1 MRKVLIPVLN
11 RNFNERDFS
20 ALISAL
26 KKAKCDMAMLIFP
39 RVLRSEKCLSD
50 EFNLFLRTKERLIKE
65 GIEVGAWMAP
75 SIGHGGTGV
84 PAPYDHD
91 APSVYQKITF
101 ADGAKVFAYCPTD
114 EEFRK
119 DFINT
124 LKAICETGV
133 KYILFEDDFTLSG
146 GKVLAGK
153 ACVCPK
159 HLEMLKEASGIEY
172 TKEILDTYITG
183 GKEKRYRD
191 IFDDVMGKTLK
202 DFTAEIER
210 EVHKDYP
217 DVRIGLSANSSSYL
231 MEGVDIIELCKIIAG
246 KNEPFLRMTG
256 APYWQNGGSLNAS
269 IETVKMQSFWA
280 NGIECMSEGDCL
292 PRQRQVVSASE
303 LEIYD
308 MATYAN
314 NPEIGIL
321 KYMLDYNAGADY
333 EKGYVDLHKRNEN
346 HYEEIKKRFSG
357 KKSVGLNVAEYMDM
371 YKKTT
376 IGEDFSFAL
385 YGSRNY
391 LPTMSQWMIVDN
403 SIPTTY
409 GCEDSVSIAFGENVL
424 NLTEKMLKNGVI
436 TDAVGAKCLM
446 EKGIDVGIS
455 SYTKL
460 MLNPTAEYFAS
471 EDQYT
476 SASFEKQG
484 VFYDFSLKGGAE
496 VLSSFVKGSSV
507 LGASHDDFDK
517 QEKFPSAIYYEN
529 EKGYKFLIYSFVPIT
544 VYTVNGWHP
553 GIFRNYFRQKQL
565 AKCIERMQG
574 EKLPAMLFGAPGLY
588 TVCARDEKELSIGLF
603 NISKDWIF
611 DGEVILDKKYK
622 NIDSYNI
629 KAELSGDKIL
639 LKEDIPPYGFALI
652 TLEE

>member
-75 SIGHGGTGV
+75 SIGHGGTG
-84 PAPYDHD
+84 APGSKDND
-91 APSVYQKITF
+91 APSCYERITF
-101 ADGAKVFAYCPTD
+101 ADGTKVFAYCPTD
-114 EEFRK
+114 EAFRK

-124 LKAICETGV
+124 VKTICETGV
-133 KYILFEDDFTLSG
+133 KLILFEDDFTLSG

-153 ACVCPK
+153 ACICPRHK
-159 HLEMLKEASGIEY
+159 ALLKEAAGIEY

-183 GKEKRYRD
+183 GKENRYRN

-202 DFTAEIER
+202 EFASEIER

-217 DVRIGLSANSSSYL
+217 NVRIGLSANSASYL
-231 MEGVDIIELCKIIAG
+231 MEGVDILELCKIIAG
-246 KNEPFLRMTG
+246 ENEPFLRLTG
-256 APYWQNGGSLNAS
+256 APYWQNAGSLNAS
-269 IETVKMQSFWA
+269 IEAIKLQSFWA
-280 NGIECMSEGDCL
+280 NGMECVSEGDGL
-292 PRQRQVVSASE
+292 PRQRQIVSASE
-303 LEIYD
+303 MEIYD
-308 MATYAN
+308 MASYAN

-321 KYMLDYNAGADY
+321 KYMLDYSASADY
-333 EKGYVDLHKRNEN
+333 EKGYVDLHSRNEK

-357 KKSVGLNVAEYMDM
+357 KRSVGLNVAEFMDM

-391 LPTMSQWMIVDN
+391 LPAMSQWMIVDN

-409 GCEDSVSIAFGENVL
+409 GCSDSASIAFGENVL
-424 NLTEKMLKNGVI
+424 NLSEKMLKNGVI
-436 TDAVGAKCLM
+436 TDAVGAKCLI

-460 MLNPTAEYFAS
+460 ELNPVAEYFCK

-476 SASFEKQG
+476 AASFERRG
-484 VFYDFSLKGGAE
+484 VFYDFSLKEGAE
-496 VLSSFVKGSSV
+496 VLSSFVRGSSV
-507 LGASHDDFDK
+507 LGTSHDDFDK

-529 EKGYKFLIYSFVPIT
+529 EKGYKFMIYSFVPIT

-553 GIFRNYFRQKQL
+553 GLFRNYFRQKQL
-565 AKCIERMQG
+565 ANCIEKMQG
-574 EKLPAMLFGAPGLY
+574 RKLPAMLFGAPGLY
-588 TVCARDEKELSIGLF
+588 TVCKKDEKEMSVALF
-603 NISKDWIF
+603 NISKDTVF
-611 DGEVILDKKYK
+611 DGEIVLDKAYK
-622 NIDSYNI
+622 NIDCYNI
-629 KAELSGDKIL
+629 KAELSGNKII
-639 LKEDIPPYGFALI
+639 LKEDISPYNFAFI